1 MPFSLCSSV
10 TKLSESP
17 GCTAPFHQSH
27 GGRKLDK
34 GNAYFTYGAQ
44 VGRRLKRL
52 HRKIVTV
59 LKTVIEWSLKRIRDQ
74 NSLSL
79 PCNWLK

>member
-1 MPFSLCSSV
+1 MPFSLRSSV

-17 GCTAPFHQSH
+17 GCTAPFHESH

-52 HRKIVTV
+52 HRKILTV
-59 LKTVIEWSLKRIRDQ
+59 LKTAIEWSLKRIRDL

-79 PCNWLK
+79 PRNWLK